1 MAEEND
7 IQYLKDI
14 TLKLIVGFN
23 DWINLNSD
31 KEKSVML
38 DNAYEFK
45 NEIIHNQKNSL
56 QKNIF

>member
-14 TLKLIVGFN
+14 TLRLIIGFN

-45 NEIIHNQKNSL
+45 NEIINNQKTL
-56 QKNIF
+56 YKKNIF